1 MSYNIEPM
9 KEVDLSGLRQESIQ
23 SKEIL
28 VPKFGGATISGPSGT
43 GKTAV
48 MEIISDLYSISPD
61 RRFKTG
67 KIIRDITK
75 TGNTIRGF
83 MDRDE
88 SVDQEIDEVQRG
100 IIRNADTKNPF
111 ILEGRLAGV
120 LATEELT
127 SNPELNIV
135 RMLFTAPSE
144 IRMKRILKRALHDK
158 AETVTSLEKEYEKAL
173 EQHAD
178 PGAIEY
184 LTKRLLDEGSEVL
197 TLDTI
202 KQKEK
207 EREIKDLKRWR
218 KTHENLRGVSP
229 FNPANKDNKGGH
241 IYNLIV
247 HTGHLSVE
255 QVVNQVTEELINQ
268 GLLEKRVE
276 EEKFPKSA
284 IIFQA

>member
-1 MSYNIEPM
+1 M
-9 KEVDLSGLRQESIQ
+9 KEAELLLNQEATK

-28 VPKFGGATISGPSGT
+28 VPMFGGLTISGPSGT

-48 MEIISDLYSISPD
+48 MEILSEKFDISPA

-83 MDRDE
+83 MKRDE
-88 SVDQEIDEVQRG
+88 AVDQEIDNVQKE
-100 IIRNADTKNPF
+100 IIRSADINSPF

-127 SNPELNIV
+127 LHPNLNVV

-144 IRMKRILKRALHDK
+144 VRMRRILKRSLKDK
-158 AETVTSLEKEYEKAL
+158 GETVSSLEKEYEKAL

-184 LTKRLLDEGSEVL
+184 LSQRLLEEKSEVL
-197 TLDTI
+197 SLRTI
-202 KQKEK
+202 KEKEK
-207 EREIKDLKRWR
+207 ERENEDLKRWR
-218 KTHENLRGVSP
+218 KTHESLRGVTP
-229 FNPANKDNKGGH
+229 FNPANKDNKGKH
-241 IYNLIV
+241 IYNLVV
-247 HTGHLSVE
+247 HTGNLSVE
-255 QVVNQVTEELINQ
+255 QVVNQITEELVNQ
-268 GLLEKRVE
+268 GLLEKRIE
-276 EEKFPKSA
+276 EEKFPKTA